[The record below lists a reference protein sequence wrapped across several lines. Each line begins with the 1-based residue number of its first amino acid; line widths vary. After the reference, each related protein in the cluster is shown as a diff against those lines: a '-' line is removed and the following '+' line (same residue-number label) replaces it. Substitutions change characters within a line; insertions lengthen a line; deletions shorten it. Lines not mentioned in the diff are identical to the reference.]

1 MRLAIA
7 GFGLESVTF
16 LPEVTDVADFERL
29 AKRGDAVVEGL
40 RGSNTAA
47 GGMIAAAEAAGA
59 DLFGLVYV
67 DAGAAASASDAAYE
81 GYAREIVEGLKAH
94 AGELDG
100 LLLHLHGALA
110 TPTERRADAGVL
122 KAIRAAMGPDF
133 PIGLAMD
140 LHGNLGP
147 EVIEHATV
155 IAGYHHSPH
164 TDMGRTGERAARMLI
179 RTLRGEIRPTMA
191 IAKPGIMLPS
201 IFTATALEPL
211 AGLMREARA
220 IEAREAKVLDVT
232 VFCGFAY
239 ADVPDCGMAMV
250 VVTDDDPALAERIAA
265 DLSDRARAL
274 RHGLFKREL
283 VHSIDDG
290 IDRALRVAETATKP
304 VCLLE
309 HADRLND
316 STWVLREL
324 IRRGVTG
331 VMAPFMF
338 DPESAERCI
347 AAGSGATV
355 ALELCGKSSD
365 KAGGPIPVSAKVL
378 WAGPKRFT
386 ITGPLK
392 TGTLMDLGATA
403 VIDLGGI
410 VVSIVSVQWSA
421 IDLDCFHQLGFD
433 PADFRFVLLRSKTHF
448 RHVYEPLSE
457 EIVIID
463 TPDWGPA
470 DLAAL
475 PYRHIPPGVFPV
487 TA

>member
-16 LPEVTDVADFERL
+16 LPEVTDIADFERL
-29 AKRGDAVVEGL
+29 AKRGDAVVAEL

-47 GGMIAAAEAAGA
+47 GGMIAAAEAGGA
-59 DLFGLVYV
+59 ELTGLVYV

-81 GYAREIVEGLKAH
+81 QYTREIVEGLTGLK
-94 AGELDG
+94 GRIDG

-122 KAIRAAMGPDF
+122 KAIRAAMGPGF
-133 PIGLAMD
+133 PVGVAMD

-147 EVIEHATV
+147 EVIRHATA

-164 TDMGRTGERAARMLI
+164 TDMGRTGQRAARMLI
-179 RTLRGEIRPTMA
+179 RALRGEVRPVMA

-220 IEAREAKVLDVT
+220 IEAGEDKVLDIT

-239 ADVPDCGMAMV
+239 ADVPDCGMSIV
-250 VVTDDDPALAERIAA
+250 VVTDDDPALADRIARE
-265 DLSDRARAL
+265 LSDRAWSL
-274 RHGLFKREL
+274 RHDLLKREL
-283 VHSIDDG
+283 VHSIASG
-290 IDRALRVAETATKP
+290 VDRALKAAETATKP

-324 IRRGVTG
+324 IRRGVSG

-347 AAGSGATV
+347 AAGQGATV
-355 ALELCGKSSD
+355 DLDLCGKSSD
-365 KAGGPIPVSAKVL
+365 KAGGPISVSATVL
-378 WAGPKRFT
+378 WAGRKRFA

-392 TGTLMDLGATA
+392 TGTTMDLGATA

-421 IDLDCFHQLGFD
+421 IDLDCFHQFGFD

-448 RHVYEPLSE
+448 RHVYEPLSA

-470 DLAAL
+470 DLATL
-475 PYRHIPPGVFPV
+475 PYRHIPDGVFPV